1 MKDTILSSSPA
12 LSRRNFLELAWKGL
26 LGLSSALGLAGLVRF
41 LSHQPYPTPLS
52 RFDLGPYEL
61 IDRQKASIINE
72 AQAVLIPT
80 AGGFEAYSLV
90 CPHLGCL
97 VELKKDHFLCPCH
110 SSRFDLKGQVLKGP
124 SDQPL
129 RRLQIEV
136 NEEGRLIL
144 DIR

>member
-1 MKDTILSSSPA
+1 MKETILSPTA
-12 LSRRNFLELAWKGL
+12 TITRRNFLEMAWKGL
-26 LGLSSALGLAGLVRF
+26 LGLSSVLGLVGLVRF
-41 LSHQPYPTPLS
+41 LSHQPYPTPPS
-52 RFDLGPYEL
+52 RFDLGPFEL

-80 AGGFEAYSLV
+80 ASGFEAYSLV

-110 SSRFDLKGQVLKGP
+110 SSRFDLQGQVLKGP

-129 RRLQIEV
+129 RRLQIEI
-136 NEEGRLIL
+136 NEEGNLIL